1 MQPLIGLRV
10 RHVEDV
16 LQPVDGGRH
25 VVDRSGEAQGGRSP
39 RAGVVVVDR
48 RLRSLLPRK
57 VLPLALK
64 LWLGGLQVHLPNSQ
78 AIRLL
83 LKVVRA
89 RLQATE
95 LRSGGV
101 SSGASSAGT
110 SSSMW

>member
-89 RLQATE
+89 RLQG